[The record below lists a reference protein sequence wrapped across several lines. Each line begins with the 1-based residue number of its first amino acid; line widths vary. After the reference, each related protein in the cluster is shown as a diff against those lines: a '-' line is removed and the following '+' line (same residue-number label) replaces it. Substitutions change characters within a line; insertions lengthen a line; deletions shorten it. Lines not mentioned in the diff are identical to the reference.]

1 MSQVIKWGFGYFN
14 EEKKE
19 WQTYSDPIAEGSR
32 DILKETDRGQC
43 AIYHLVELMCTSQID
58 KDTQIEVVKE
68 LAEIGGSNPVAMS
81 GLVELIGTSED
92 DNTWRS
98 AINSLGKIDKDN
110 SVAIS
115 ALVDLIGTFQDK
127 NTQRRAAVSL
137 GKICKDNVVAIAT
150 LVDLIRNSNDNIARW
165 QAADIL
171 GEIIKG
177 KHFVLALSGL
187 KDCLNSEVYEN
198 DFNRYKDRYPII
210 WACAQN
216 MTYPE
221 FYQAWHTQPTNS
233 PTPDRNHRQNTDIP
247 TLLKQLQSTDKTF
260 KRDRPRALYPT
271 ISNNLPR
278 RYRHP
283 RHSQRPR
290 IQAINSPTQK
300 SAAKTAHRLNFALL
314 SLRRCAFVFHPQ
326 TRRHSH
332 GNSYR
337 LDYRYTAG
345 IAANRFCGGWR

>member
-1 MSQVIKWGFGYFN
+1 
-14 EEKKE
+14 
-19 WQTYSDPIAEGSR
+19 
-32 DILKETDRGQC
+32 
-43 AIYHLVELMCTSQID
+43 
-58 KDTQIEVVKE
+58 
-68 LAEIGGSNPVAMS
+68 MS

-150 LVDLIRNSNDNIARW
+150 LVDLIRNSDDNIARW

-210 WACAQN
+210 WVCAQN
-216 MTYPE
+216 MTYPD

-233 PTPDRNHRQNTDIP
+233 PIPDNHRQNTDIP

-260 KRDRPRALYPT
+260 PVPLNIRALEGET
-271 ISNNLPR
+271 DISAIAQELCTQL
-278 RYRHP
+278 Y
-283 RHSQRPR
+283 
-290 IQAINSPTQK
+290 QAIFPTDTDIPAIRNAPEFKRLIPQLKNRLQK
-300 SAAKTAHRLNFALL
+300 PHIALILHSCPCENALSSFTRKLADSQMGIHIAWITDTPLELPLTGFAADGEDVLEA
-314 SLRRCAFVFHPQ
+314 VQ
-326 TRRHSH
+326 DWI
-332 GNSYR
+332 G
-337 LDYRYTAG
+337 G
-345 IAANRFCGGWR
+345 IGA